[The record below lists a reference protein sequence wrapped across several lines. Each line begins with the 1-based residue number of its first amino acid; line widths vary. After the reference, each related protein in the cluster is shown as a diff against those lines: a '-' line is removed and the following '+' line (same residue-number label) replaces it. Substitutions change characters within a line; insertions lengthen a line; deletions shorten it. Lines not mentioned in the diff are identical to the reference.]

1 MDNMDKIYSRRRI
14 KIFYSGEKKI
24 RKKLIIVLVI
34 IIAIATVVVAIR
46 SITPIFEK
54 LCKDKAMEIST
65 TILNEESSK
74 VLQEYNYKDIVNV
87 TKTEENNILKTDV
100 SILNEM
106 ASKLALEVSN
116 RLKTLDTEKIKIPL
130 GAITGN
136 RYLSGIGPGINI
148 SIIPTGNV
156 TTELKTEFKEQ
167 GINQTVYRIYLEVI
181 CNETIATSYNTI
193 NTKIVNQ
200 VLLVETVI
208 VGDVPVTYY
217 NLEGLDKENNIDIIE

>member
-1 MDNMDKIYSRRRI
+1 MDKIYSRRRI
-14 KIFYSGEKKI
+14 KFFYTGEKKT
-24 RKKLIIVLVI
+24 RKKFDIVLII
-34 IIAIATVVVAIR
+34 IIAIVTAVTTIR
-46 SITPIFEK
+46 SITPIFEN

-65 TILNEESSK
+65 KILNEESSR
-74 VLQEYNYKDIVNV
+74 VLQEYDYKDIVSV

-106 ASKLALEVSN
+106 SSKLALEVTN
-116 RLKTLDTEKIKIPL
+116 RLNQLDTEKIKIPL

-136 RYLSGIGPGINI
+136 KYLSGIGPGINI

-156 TTELKTEFKEQ
+156 TTEVKTEFKEQ
-167 GINQTVYRIYLEVI
+167 GINQTIYRIYLEVV
-181 CNETIATSYNTI
+181 CNEKISTSYKTI
-193 NTKIVNQ
+193 DTKIVNQ